1 MTEFFR
7 EFRDP
12 PKDPDLKAAKDALE
26 PYVEGEPVG
35 RTVQRI
41 TWVLIALVFG
51 AGIALAV
58 GLWGGKLF
66 LGLLK

>member
-26 PYVEGEPVG
+26 PYVEGEPAG
-35 RTVQRI
+35 RTIQRI
-41 TWVLIALVFG
+41 TWMLIGLVFAAGVVLAAG
-51 AGIALAV
+51 AWAANRWLASA
-58 GLWGGKLF
+58 K
-66 LGLLK
+66 